1 MLPSI
6 SITTPSYNQ
15 SQFIAET
22 IQSVVSQGYPELEY
36 QIIDGG
42 STDDSMDI
50 IKSYADK
57 LAYYTSQGDNGQS
70 DAVNRG
76 WIRSSGEIIS
86 WLNSDDYLLPGSLE
100 IIGKEFQSD
109 QNMVAL
115 IGTCLI
121 ADIDGRIVGN
131 KYARK
136 LDLPRLILTSGGVPG
151 QPAVFLRR
159 SVMEEIGY
167 LDTRLHYTMDW
178 EYWIRLAMRYSP
190 ERIKVLYK
198 PLAVLRVWEGTKTS
212 NGVKLICDEHRSVLN
227 RIFANDNLPSNLKDC
242 QAEAQSGTYWK
253 QADLEWQAGLGP
265 NSRRSAR
272 RAAEISQ
279 SIRVRTRLPVF
290 LLSTLFSPTV
300 WNKMR
305 RVKLYW
311 QRWRGE

>member
-1 MLPSI
+1 MVGTMLPSI

-109 QNMVAL
+109 QN
-115 IGTCLI
+115 
-121 ADIDGRIVGN
+121 R
-131 KYARK
+131 Y
-136 LDLPRLILTSGGVPG
+136 VPNC
-151 QPAVFLRR
+151 
-159 SVMEEIGY
+159 
-167 LDTRLHYTMDW
+167 
-178 EYWIRLAMRYSP
+178 RY
-190 ERIKVLYK
+190 
-198 PLAVLRVWEGTKTS
+198 
-212 NGVKLICDEHRSVLN
+212 
-227 RIFANDNLPSNLKDC
+227 
-242 QAEAQSGTYWK
+242 
-253 QADLEWQAGLGP
+253 
-265 NSRRSAR
+265 
-272 RAAEISQ
+272 
-279 SIRVRTRLPVF
+279 
-290 LLSTLFSPTV
+290 
-300 WNKMR
+300 
-305 RVKLYW
+305 
-311 QRWRGE
+311 